1 MATISAQKLS
11 ETLNTLSKKLPTL
24 DLTAAVVDVKAQLE
38 TAAST
43 TLGNLPD
50 EIKGGI
56 KGLTQEIDNIAD
68 KFLAMDKPT
77 ITKLD
82 ASIAETVDTLKTT
95 IGSTD
100 LSNMDKVFKNA
111 DTTISEIFENAQPAL
126 DAASDMLHEVIADGS
141 LEAQLNTLKNVSGKS
156 LDELKST
163 LTELVDPDKFVGDL
177 DNLINKIDTQEITKE
192 FGNALQRFDK
202 AASDALGGLNSG
214 NLLKDLTEGLTFN
227 IQNAVASVDLSKVN
241 NLVVTNK
248 VLANKITEAKN
259 DLVRN
264 LEIPDVL
271 SGKISE
277 FKTTG
282 GLKKFLDTFTIT
294 NEQEALAITSLT
306 NALNQID
313 TSITEQLGKLSGA
326 VTTADDQTP
335 PNNSP
340 TVDVSARTVSNDVQ
354 SIVNS
359 KEELI
364 KYFQA
369 CTRDISTMMILFAE
383 TTLDYS
389 GLTAQ
394 DAALTYKKDYG
405 FVPYHFWIRKDGTI
419 ETLKSINEELR
430 SSIIEEGSNS
440 AKYGV
445 GVLLNA
451 GYDEYQSNGNNPPLS
466 KLTSKSITRS
476 QMDSL
481 HKLVSAFYA
490 YLPVADVYSYQD
502 LVSKEYNPGFS
513 MDEIISRSPYNAV
526 NSKHHEETDNSG
538 DWFLSPDDLISQY
551 LEKNESTKKEV
562 SDTQ

>member
-1 MATISAQKLS
+1 MATISSLKLS
-11 ETLNTLSKKLPTL
+11 ETLNTLQKKLPTL
-24 DLTAAVVDVKAQLE
+24 DLTAAVVDAQAQLE

-56 KGLTQEIDNIAD
+56 KGLTQEIDNAAD

-82 ASIAETVDTLKTT
+82 ASIADAVDTLKTS

-100 LSNMDKVFKNA
+100 LTNIDKVFKNA
-111 DTTISEIFENAQPAL
+111 DTTISDIFEAAEPAL

-156 LDELKST
+156 LDQLKST
-163 LTELVDPDKFVGDL
+163 LTQLVDTDKFVGDL
-177 DNLINKIDTQEITKE
+177 DNLINKIDTKEITKE
-192 FGNALQRFDK
+192 FGGALERFDK

-214 NLLKDLTEGLTFN
+214 NLLKDITEGLTFN

-241 NLVVTNK
+241 NLSVTNK
-248 VLANKITEAKN
+248 VLANKINEAKN
-259 DLVRN
+259 DMVKN
-264 LEIPDVL
+264 LQIPEVL
-271 SGKISE
+271 SGRFTE
-277 FKTTG
+277 FKTTTS
-282 GLKKFLDTFTIT
+282 LKKFLDTFTPT
-294 NEQEALAITSLT
+294 SEAEAIAVANLTS
-306 NALNQID
+306 ALNQID
-313 TSITEQLGKLSGA
+313 TSITDELGKLSGS
-326 VTTADDQTP
+326 VTTADEQTP
-335 PNNSP
+335 PNDSP
-340 TVDVSARTVSNDVQ
+340 TVDISARTVSNDIK
-354 SIVNS
+354 SIINS

-389 GLTAQ
+389 GLTAEEASLSYIQ
-394 DAALTYKKDYG
+394 DYG
-405 FVPYHFWIRKDGTI
+405 VVPYHFWIRKDGTI

-451 GYDEYQSNGNNPPLS
+451 GYDEYQKDGNQPPLS
-466 KLTSKSITRS
+466 KLTVKSITRS

-502 LVSKEYNPGFS
+502 LVPTEYNPGFS
-513 MDEIISRSPYNAV
+513 MDEIISRAPYNAE
-526 NSKHHEETDNSG
+526 NSKHHEETDNSS